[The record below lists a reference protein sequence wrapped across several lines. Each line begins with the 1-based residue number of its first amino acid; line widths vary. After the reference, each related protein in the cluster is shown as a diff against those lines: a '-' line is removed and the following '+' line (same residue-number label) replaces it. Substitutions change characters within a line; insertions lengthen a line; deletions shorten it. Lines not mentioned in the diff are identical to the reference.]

1 MVNIVNNDNWLNNNI
16 FLIYNNIHTLYI
28 DENNLK
34 KYYDLIIFQPHDFL
48 NIKLMTK
55 KIYNIMNYTN
65 VFSDLEKLI
74 IIKEVSEL
82 PLSNLNYLKKMF
94 LKKNIKVIL
103 LSNGESDDVLKVFD
117 SNVSYYNVS
126 IQNNMKYLNTYISEK
141 NITFE
146 LKLKKY
152 ILEISENI
160 ISRINEIIDF
170 IYEKDIKKYKLKDYI
185 DILNTLYNNIN
196 NEIKLYDITK
206 KIFTQKTSSN
216 DILNYYRLE
225 KTHLPLIIQKNY
237 YKYINKNY
245 ENKDENL
252 CLFKDISENLSK
264 SELLN
269 TFMIKKQKQN
279 ILGENLAYISCVYPS
294 YKLYSPDNKNIKI
307 KYTNLISRDSYMI
320 RKHNTYYTFLRE
332 TNIKLFDNFIIKN
345 DLNIILNQILCED
358 KKIKSIGFEK
368 MNKLNI
374 SIDSIN
380 KLISITENKL
390 KDNISINKLKN
401 DLKKENKKNKNN

>member
-1 MVNIVNNDNWLNNNI
+1 MVSIVSNINWLNNNI

-28 DENNLK
+28 DENELK
-34 KYYDLIIFQPHDFL
+34 KEHDIIIFEPHDFL

-65 VFSDLEKLI
+65 VFSNLEKLI

-82 PLSNLNYLKKMF
+82 SLTNLNYIKKTF
-94 LKKNIKVIL
+94 HKKNIKVIL

-117 SNVSYYNVS
+117 SDVSYLNVNV
-126 IQNNMKYLNTYISEK
+126 IYNMKYLNTYISKK
-141 NITFE
+141 NIILE

-170 IYEKDIKKYKLKDYI
+170 IYEENIKKYKLKDYT
-185 DILNTLYNNIN
+185 DILNTLYKNIN

-206 KIFTQKTSSN
+206 KIFTEKTSSN
-216 DILNYYRLE
+216 DILNYYSLE

-245 ENKDENL
+245 EDKTENL
-252 CLFKDISENLSK
+252 RLYMDISEQLSK
-264 SELLN
+264 SELIN

-294 YKLYSPDNKNIKI
+294 HKLYSPDNKNIKI
-307 KYTNLISRDSYMI
+307 KYTNVISRDSYMI

-345 DLNIILNQILCED
+345 DLNIILNQILSD
-358 KKIKSIGFEK
+358 DMSTKKIGFKK

-380 KLISITENKL
+380 KLLSITENKL
-390 KDNISINKLKN
+390 KENTSLSKIKNKLKREIK
-401 DLKKENKKNKNN
+401 LT